1 MNSNKIQFDNCL
13 VLLMGFPG
21 SDKKTVGEALVAKTN
36 FKLVQEWFDP
46 ILRLLGDDYQVW
58 WGLDIKAWEKLNAA
72 DDLILSS
79 IADIA
84 PKQNSY
90 VIPQMMFDQNPYHQA
105 FYNKVLAVV
114 EKRKANFFPVRL
126 VCEEQEL
133 VKRVQS
139 EERKR
144 YLKTMDAKLS
154 IRRTR
159 EKTVFYSHL
168 PNEITIDNT
177 SKSPSEAADIII
189 DHIQKSIT

>member
-1 MNSNKIQFDNCL
+1 LDL
-13 VLLMGFPG
+13 
-21 SDKKTVGEALVAKTN
+21 DAK
-36 FKLVQEWFDP
+36 D
-46 ILRLLGDDYQVW
+46 
-58 WGLDIKAWEKLNAA
+58 WEKLNAA

-90 VIPQMMFDQNPYHQA
+90 VIPQMMFDQNPYHQT

-114 EKRKANFFPVRL
+114 KKRKANFFTVRL

-133 VKRVQS
+133 GKRVQS
-139 EERKR
+139 EERKK
-144 YLKTMDAKLS
+144 YLKTMDVELS
-154 IRRTR
+154 IRRSR
-159 EKTVFYSHL
+159 EKTVFYSHH

-189 DHIQKSIT
+189 EHIQKTLI